1 MIKSGSLV
9 RWKNWEKLKKLK
21 KHYLVGTDSNK
32 RIVSIKQS
40 DSLMFLEEIRIGSS
54 EISVNVVKILTG
66 SGIIV
71 TILAD
76 ASEFEILEAVK

>member
-9 RWKNWEKLKKLK
+9 RYKNWKYD
-21 KHYLVGTDSNK
+21 YLVGVDSSK
-32 RIVSIKQS
+32 RIIEITPN
-40 DSLMFLEEIRIGSS
+40 DSLMFLKETRIGPS
-54 EISVNVVKILTG
+54 EISVNVVKVLTG

>member
-1 MIKSGSLV
+1 M
-9 RWKNWEKLKKLK
+9 
-21 KHYLVGTDSNK
+21 
-32 RIVSIKQS
+32 RIIAIDKS

-54 EISVNVVKILTG
+54 EISVDVVKILTG

-76 ASEFEILEAVK
+76 ASDFEVLEAVK

>member
-9 RWKNWEKLKKLK
+9 RFKNWKKD
-21 KHYLVGTDSNK
+21 YLVGTDSSK
-32 RIVSIKQS
+32 RIIEITPN

-76 ASEFEILEAVK
+76 ASDFEVLEAVK

>member
-9 RWKNWEKLKKLK
+9 RYKNWKYD
-21 KHYLVGTDSNK
+21 YLVGVDSSK
-32 RIVSIKQS
+32 RIIEITPN
-40 DSLMFLEEIRIGSS
+40 DSLMFLEETRIGPS
-54 EISVNVVKILTG
+54 EISVNVVKVLTG

-76 ASEFEILEAVK
+76 ASDFEVLEAVK

>member
-9 RWKNWEKLKKLK
+9 RFKNWKND
-21 KHYLVGTDSNK
+21 YLVGTDSNK
-32 RIVSIKQS
+32 RIIAIDKS

-54 EISVNVVKILTG
+54 EISVNVVKVLTG

>member
-1 MIKSGSLV
+1 MVKPGSLV
-9 RWKNWEKLKKLK
+9 RWKNWDKLK

-54 EISVNVVKILTG
+54 EISVNVVKVLTG

>member
-9 RWKNWEKLKKLK
+9 RFKNWKND
-21 KHYLVGTDSNK
+21 YLVGTDSSK
-32 RIVSIKQS
+32 RIIEITPN

-71 TILAD
+71 TILAN
-76 ASEFEILEAVK
+76 ASEFEVLEAVK

>member
-9 RWKNWEKLKKLK
+9 RFKNWK
-21 KHYLVGTDSNK
+21 YDCLVGTDSSK
-32 RIVSIKQS
+32 RIIAIDKS
-40 DSLMFLEEIRIGSS
+40 DSLMFLEEIRIGPS
-54 EISVNVVKILTG
+54 EINVNFVKILTG

-76 ASEFEILEAVK
+76 ASEFEIL

>member
-9 RWKNWEKLKKLK
+9 RYKNWEYD
-21 KHYLVGTDSNK
+21 YLVGVDSSK
-32 RIVSIKQS
+32 RIIEITPN
-40 DSLMFLEEIRIGSS
+40 DSLMFLEEKRIGPS

-76 ASEFEILEAVK
+76 ASEFEVLEAVK